1 MKYPLLE
8 ARALGYSYGRQTVF
22 QDFHLQIFRQDKA
35 VLLGRNGAGKTT
47 LLHLLMGLREK
58 CAGELRLMG
67 DSIRYNRRGLTAWRR
82 KIGIVFQNADDQLF
96 APTVEQDVSFG
107 PTNLGLSASEID
119 ERVTA
124 ALAALGLQEYR
135 RRSPLSL
142 SGGEKKRVA
151 IAGCLAM
158 HPEILLLDEPMA
170 SLDPESCAMLLDS
183 LNRLHE
189 SGVTLIV
196 ATHDLDFAWR
206 WAKRV
211 ILLRGGQAAADG
223 QAHKILK
230 NEELMTAAG
239 LKLPLQA
246 RMSALLEEIKTL
258 TPDDPRLQERLRALE
273 VELT

>member
-1 MKYPLLE
+1 MKDPLLE